1 MRGLVRA
8 ARQRLRPASSV
19 EHVAP
24 YEPSKEIE
32 ARQNIESTPPSDEA
46 LEWHVV
52 YLGELYLPSHAP
64 ELLRGID
71 AMGWREDDG
80 DTRAVYEWVRRSRE
94 QGSFQGYCPVGWLVR
109 ERRGPGAHET
119 DLPDGVQHAHPIFWA
134 LSPGVTALTIQFVL
148 DEQHGRILDER
159 LREQHVTTTTPLPN
173 GWRIHG
179 PDSQKRAGL
188 IAEAEAFRA
197 RCEAWLAE
205 RLPGV
210 FAAGAL
216 DGRYPALDVISTR
229 TFVPFGPDSRG
240 DGLFNWKG
248 VANLD
253 SGFDTYASENV
264 SGLLLNFPWRP
275 DQPNHVLTAGGK
287 ESQLLSP
294 ENLGPGHGA
303 ADRSALA
310 SWLHFQ
316 VDDLVLAWTVQHALG
331 AFHAALASRRD
342 FALRLGEDPA
352 ELLSSLGQV
361 RTAVLPQWR
370 DAQVL
375 SSDFTSLAEDDYA
388 LPFRGLDWRRIPPRD
403 DDDVDLGTML
413 RKRCGYFARL
423 LGETE
428 TRLRES
434 VAADAQLA
442 TAAANLRLQRRV
454 ERLTWASVAI
464 ALVALAG
471 VATEVIEALSK

>member
-1 MRGLVRA
+1 MRTFMRA
-8 ARQRLRPASSV
+8 MRQRFRPESPA

-32 ARQNIESTPPSDEA
+32 ARQNIESTPPANEA
-46 LEWHVV
+46 LEWHVL
-52 YLGELYLPSHAP
+52 YLGELFLPSHAP
-64 ELLRGID
+64 ALLRGID
-71 AMGWREDDG
+71 ALGWREDDG
-80 DTRAVYEWVRRSRE
+80 DKRAVYEWVRRSRE
-94 QGSFQGYCPVGWLVR
+94 QGSFQGYCPVGYLVR
-109 ERRGPGAHET
+109 ERQGPGVQET
-119 DLPDGVQHAHPIFWA
+119 ELPEGVQHAHPIFWA
-134 LSPGVTALTIQFVL
+134 ITPGVTALTIQFVL
-148 DEQHGRILDER
+148 DEQHGRILDEA
-159 LREQHVTTTTPLPN
+159 LREEHVTTTTPIPR

-179 PDSQKRAGL
+179 PDSQKRAQL
-188 IAEAEAFRA
+188 LAEAEAFRG
-197 RCEAWLAE
+197 RCEAWLTE

-229 TFVPFGPDSRG
+229 TFAPFGPDSRG
-240 DGLFNWKG
+240 DGLFDWKG

-264 SGLLLNFPWRP
+264 PGLLLSFPWRP
-275 DQPNHVLTAGGK
+275 DQPHHVLTAGGK

-294 ENLGPGHGA
+294 ENLGPGHGK
-303 ADRSALA
+303 ADRSALS

-316 VDDLVLAWTVQHALG
+316 VDDLVLAWTAQQALS
-331 AFHAALASRRD
+331 AFHAALAERRD
-342 FALRLGEDPA
+342 FALRLAEEPG
-352 ELLSSLGQV
+352 ELLTSLSQV
-361 RTAVLPQWR
+361 RTALLPQWR

-375 SSDFTSLAEDDYA
+375 STDFASLAEDVHA
-388 LPFRGLDWRRIPPRD
+388 IPFRGLDWRRTPALD
-403 DDDVDLGTML
+403 GDDVELGTAL

-454 ERLTWASVAI
+454 ERLTWVSVAI

-471 VATEVIEALSK
+471 VATQVVEALSK